1 MQLPP
6 LFLSRMQTLLGEEL
20 AAFLA
25 AYERPLRRGLRV
37 NTLKLPTAAFRSL
50 SRPAAEAS
58 AVFAGQLLPGYP
70 PQGRQRPA
78 APCRCLLY
86 AGAICLLGGQRAG
99 AAAR

>member
-50 SRPAAEAS
+50 SALPLEPAPFS
-58 AVFAGQLLPGYP
+58 PDSFYLDIPHKAGQ
-70 PQGRQRPA
+70 RSA
-78 APCRCLLY
+78 APRRRLLY
-86 AGAICLLGGQRAG
+86 AGTVCLLGGQCAG
-99 AAAR
+99 TAAR